1 MVDYLVRSRCQLYLT
16 RKGDGCH
23 LGQRVSLH
31 APFLSTAPPHAFEP
45 IQGGGWVIRRQI
57 GHDVVIHSER
67 LGGVHGLTP
76 D

>member
-1 MVDYLVRSRCQLYLT
+1 MVAILVSASAYTHRSCQL
-16 RKGDGCH
+16 RH
-23 LGQRVSLH
+23 PMPSSQSR
-31 APFLSTAPPHAFEP
+31 
-45 IQGGGWVIRRQI
+45 GGWVIRRQI